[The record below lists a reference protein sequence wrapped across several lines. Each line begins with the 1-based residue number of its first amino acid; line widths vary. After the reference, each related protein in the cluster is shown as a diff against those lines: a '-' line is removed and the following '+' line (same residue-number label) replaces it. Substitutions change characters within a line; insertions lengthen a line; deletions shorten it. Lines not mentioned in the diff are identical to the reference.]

1 MANLISAIGIFLVL
15 LLASATMVV
24 NFFKSTGLPHFVTD
38 TLSGFALFFKS
49 LVNKNE
55 TSETGNNFSLTIA
68 GGTVEID
75 MLQPTDLTLVA
86 AKDVVLDIDELTI
99 NITEQEIEVLG
110 FKGNLLLSPNSLSMR
125 GEFAGLNMRGLTA
138 KRKKG
143 TLSIER
149 AELNK
154 LTVERASARVSV
166 SNATGSLVVGNTRL
180 ELRGENIEITEFAGK
195 LLAANEAII
204 LEGKAERIKV
214 GERVLIS

>member
-1 MANLISAIGIFLVL
+1 MSNFLTALGIFLVFM
-15 LLASATMVV
+15 LATATAVI
-24 NFFKSTGLPHFVTD
+24 NFFKSAAVPQSVRD
-38 TLSGFALFFKS
+38 TISGFILFFKS
-49 LVNKNE
+49 LLSGNR
-55 TSETGNNFSLTIA
+55 TQETGSNFSLA
-68 GGTVEID
+68 VGSGTLSVEL
-75 MLQPTDLTLVA
+75 LQPTNVIFTPTNSAVIE
-86 AKDVVLDIDELTI
+86 VDELAMNVTAG
-99 NITEQEIEVLG
+99 EIEVLG

-143 TLSIER
+143 ALSIER

-166 SNATGSLVVGNTRL
+166 SNATGSLLVGNTRL
-180 ELRGENIEITEFAGK
+180 ELRGENIEITGFAGK
-195 LLAANEAII
+195 LLATNNAIT

>member
-1 MANLISAIGIFLVL
+1 M
-15 LLASATMVV
+15 
-24 NFFKSTGLPHFVTD
+24 TD

-154 LTVERASARVSV
+154 LTVERASAHVSI
-166 SNATGSLVVGNTRL
+166 SNATGSLLVGNTRL
-180 ELRGENIEITEFAGK
+180 ELRGENIEITEFAGE